1 MILAELRNRFQFEKL
16 LAKPAG
22 RQFIRYVI
30 AGFCVSQ
37 FATLIYS
44 TLTLFA
50 QVAPLKANAVSTAC
64 GLCAGYV
71 AHNYWS
77 FANGTARDD
86 PAKVG
91 RFLTSAFLAFVVNT
105 AWVWLLV
112 SALGLPPLAPVPLMM
127 FVTPWVSF
135 FVNRHWVFKAA

>member
-1 MILAELRNRFQFEKL
+1 MSFKERIYLPAILSGISTTIKHLFRKKATISYPEVKREFSPVFRGQHVLKRDEKGAER
-16 LAKPAG
+16 
-22 RQFIRYVI
+22 
-30 AGFCVSQ
+30 C
-37 FATLIYS
+37 
-44 TLTLFA
+44 
-50 QVAPLKANAVSTAC
+50 TAC